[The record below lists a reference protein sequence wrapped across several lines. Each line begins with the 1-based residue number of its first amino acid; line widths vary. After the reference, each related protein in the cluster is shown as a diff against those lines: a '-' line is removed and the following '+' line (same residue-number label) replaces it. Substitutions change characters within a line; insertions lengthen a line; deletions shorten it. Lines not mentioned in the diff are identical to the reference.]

1 MIFSGKERCLD
12 RGMKAIPL
20 ALFIALLVGGC
31 GESNPEIEDKP
42 TSLVADVE
50 QVVDWVMDNYSS
62 MEDGFAEA
70 EIDLRSSDAPVNK
83 ILDDLAKLVSDRR
96 IHSVEKK
103 NELIVLKEKLEGKKL
118 EIEKEMMEADSSMRD
133 SYGLALSEIEGKL
146 DDKIKPLLDFDFQ
159 YLDKFER
166 DLNASMLDWKRY
178 LKISDGVLDEEL
190 IRNELANRVSEHF
203 RENMAKP
210 IEERKKKWGNAGI
223 LRNSADNYEESTF
236 AVSQRRGGAE
246 FERSKRLAEDGDA
259 NAQFFIGYSY
269 YVGGADTPKDYRQ
282 SFRWYLKAAEQGM
295 SKAQAQVAFMYAYG
309 QGVTKDLAESYA
321 WYNIA
326 LENGYWQARE
336 WRNELRLTPDQL
348 AQAKSISKKIK
359 KRIKEN

>member
-1 MIFSGKERCLD
+1 MR
-12 RGMKAIPL
+12 
-20 ALFIALLVGGC
+20 
-31 GESNPEIEDKP
+31 
-42 TSLVADVE
+42 TSLLPVADAE

-203 RENMAKP
+203 HENMAKP
-210 IEERKKKWGNAGI
+210 IEERKKNGATQGFLGIVWTIMKNQPSQYPNA
-223 LRNSADNYEESTF
+223 EEGLNLNE
-236 AVSQRRGGAE
+236 ARGWQRMVMQMHN
-246 FERSKRLAEDGDA
+246 FSLA
-259 NAQFFIGYSY
+259 IHTMS
-269 YVGGADTPKDYRQ
+269 
-282 SFRWYLKAAEQGM
+282 AEQIRQGLP
-295 SKAQAQVAFMYAYG
+295 SIIQVVP
-309 QGVTKDLAESYA
+309 QS
-321 WYNIA
+321 
-326 LENGYWQARE
+326 R
-336 WRNELRLTPDQL
+336 
-348 AQAKSISKKIK
+348 
-359 KRIKEN
+359 